1 MGLLPTANIADS
13 WPLGA
18 GPLENFRRSAMIL
31 NTGTMK
37 RIGWLAAVAALFACA
52 RVLPV
57 HDVPEITLGDPAFFP
72 TIEAY
77 TDAPIVAGNRVEIL
91 FNGDETF
98 PAMLRDIKGAKSTI
112 TFAQYLY
119 EDGSIAYELARA
131 FSERCRAGIRVHVLI
146 DSQGSGKIPDDIPS
160 MFNNAGCNLEFF

>member
-1 MGLLPTANIADS
+1 
-13 WPLGA
+13 
-18 GPLENFRRSAMIL
+18 
-31 NTGTMK
+31 MK
-37 RIGWLAAVAALFACA
+37 RLHWLIAILAFLGCA
-52 RVLPV
+52 NVLSI
-57 HDVPEITLGDPAFFP
+57 HRIPEITLGEPTFFP
-72 TIEAY
+72 TIEAH
-77 TDAPIVAGNRVEIL
+77 TDAPIVPGNRIDL
-91 FNGDETF
+91 LLNGDETF
-98 PAMLRDIKGAKSTI
+98 PAMLRDIKTAKSTI